1 VQETNRYR
9 NITEKLV
16 QRTDDQLL
24 RTLQPVSFEESKER
38 VSIDG
43 RVFLNFSSNDYLGL
57 SMNPE
62 LIERSIEYT
71 RRYGTSSSA
80 SRLISGSLTIHH
92 QLEEK
97 IAVLCSSEDCILFG
111 SGFLANTTILP
122 ALAGRGDLIL
132 ADKHI
137 HNSIIQGGLLSR
149 ASFRRFRHNDCNHL
163 ENLLKRH
170 RAGSGND
177 CWVVTESLFSMD
189 GDLAPI
195 DEIAGLCKKFGAFLM
210 VDDAHSFGVWG
221 EKGLGITSGR
231 DDIDLK
237 LGTLGKAGG
246 GYGAF
251 ALCSKII
258 KEYLVNYCAGIIY
271 STSPTPGAIGAADA
285 AFDLIP
291 RMENSRILLKRNIN
305 YLTDGLKL
313 MRRER
318 PDATRPT
325 QIIPILL
332 DDEAEAL
339 SVAAMLFEAGIF
351 VQPIR
356 PPTVDRSRLRVTL
369 SALHSKEDIDC
380 LLEGLTY
387 D

>member
-9 NITEKLV
+9 NITEKLL

-24 RTLQPVSFEESKER
+24 RALQPVSFHKSKER
-38 VSIDG
+38 ITIGG
-43 RVFLNFSSNDYLGL
+43 RDLLNFSSNDYLGL

-62 LIERSIEYT
+62 LIERSAEYT

-80 SRLISGSLTIHH
+80 SRLISGSLSIHH
-92 QLEEK
+92 QLEKK
-97 IAVLCSSEDCILFG
+97 IAKLYSSEDCILFG
-111 SGFLANTTILP
+111 SGFLANATILP

-170 RAGSGND
+170 RPDSGND

-195 DEIAGLCKKFGAFLM
+195 DDIAALCKKFGAFLM
-210 VDDAHSFGVWG
+210 VDDAHAFGVWG
-221 EKGLGITSGR
+221 KKGLGITSGR

-251 ALCSKII
+251 VLCSNKL

-271 STSPTPGAIGAADA
+271 STSPAPGAIGAADA
-285 AFDLIP
+285 VFDMIP
-291 RMENSRILLKRNIN
+291 RMENSRELLRRNIKS
-305 YLTDGLKL
+305 LTDGLQL
-313 MRRER
+313 TGRECLGSS
-318 PDATRPT
+318 RPT

-332 DDEAEAL
+332 NNEAEAL
-339 SVAAMLFEAGIF
+339 SVAARLFEAGIF

-356 PPTVDRSRLRVTL
+356 PPTVDQSRLRVTL
-369 SALHSKEDIDC
+369 SSLHTKEDIDC